1 MPFFIEDGKTGH
13 LLEENYAEELCGYMP
28 DLLENEEIKKNVRDK
43 RGWYLKEY
51 SRDAVAERIHT
62 VTG

>member
-1 MPFFIEDGKTGH
+1 
-13 LLEENYAEELCGYMP
+13 MP